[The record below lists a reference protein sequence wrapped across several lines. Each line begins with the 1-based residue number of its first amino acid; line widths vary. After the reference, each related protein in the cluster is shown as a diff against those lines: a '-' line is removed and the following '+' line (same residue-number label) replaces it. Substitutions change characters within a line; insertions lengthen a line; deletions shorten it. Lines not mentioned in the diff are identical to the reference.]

1 MTSSLDAVLAAAR
14 ALPAAGDL
22 RMRQAD
28 EVLGAYA
35 EILARSPMEP
45 LDMPDE
51 EELPFAKDAIRHA
64 ILTLLDALPAPAL
77 RESLRFAYLRLADWQ
92 PAHLPGAG
100 IDLANPRTTRD
111 PLAMAS
117 RLAAGRAPL
126 AERRRAAALVERG
139 QLVEDLRR
147 RGYG

>member
-1 MTSSLDAVLAAAR
+1 MSTPLDAALAAAR
-14 ALPAAGDL
+14 TLPGAGDL

-28 EVLGAYA
+28 EVLTAYA
-35 EILARSPMEP
+35 QLLERSAADPVE
-45 LDMPDE
+45 LPDE
-51 EELPFAKDAIRHA
+51 EALPFAKEAIRHA
-64 ILTLLDALPAPAL
+64 ILTLLETLPDAAL
-77 RESLRFAYLRLADWQ
+77 REPLRFAYLRLADWQ